1 MAPEKLEES
10 PCLRIGTQASNT
22 ATKGS
27 SHEENI
33 TPYTLSMAM
42 DLNIAPPD
50 EEEHGAALHEQPV
63 HEEDEAALHD
73 ELQLEHHFDLNMD
86 PGTLC

>member
-1 MAPEKLEES
+1 MLES
-10 PCLRIGTQASNT
+10 QDAQASNP

-27 SHEENI
+27 SHEANS
-33 TPYTLSMAM
+33 TPHTLFLAM
-42 DLNIAPPD
+42 DLNIAAPD
-50 EEEHGAALHEQPV
+50 EKENEAALHGQPLQ
-63 HEEDEAALHD
+63 EEDEAALHD